1 MSKLDFTDPALLD
14 ALAAALTAAGVDGIE
29 IEQSSRTLRLVV
41 EGKTPRATVR
51 PHAGHASAAD
61 IITAPMAGIFDL
73 ETIPSELPRTVRA
86 GDILA
91 CLRIGPVLVPVRASK
106 ACTVTRCLADVD
118 TLVGF
123 GDPLFDIEARS

>member
-29 IEQSSRTLRLVV
+29 IEQSSRRLRLVV
-41 EGKTPRATVR
+41 EGKSTRATMR
-51 PHAGHASAAD
+51 LEAGPASAAN
-61 IITAPMAGIFDL
+61 IITALMAGIFDL

-91 CLRIGPVLVPVRASK
+91 CLRVGPVLVPVRASR
-106 ACTVTRCLADVD
+106 ACMVTRCLVD
-118 TLVGF
+118 RQALVGF
-123 GDPLFDIEARS
+123 GDPLFDIEAHP